1 MSARAASAAANAAA
15 ELAEANYSVNAT
27 IENES
32 FDFQASYAEVM
43 IKMGLRLDP
52 IKFAAERSAPEQE
65 AMFNLDPIKFAAERS
80 APDVMIAMGVDP
92 IKFAAERSALFTAEH
107 LKAEHEA
114 MFNLCSLYDL
124 YALNTYD
131 QCAHIEVSS
140 GDKSTASHHGSTTT
154 FSATMFTLPRLQ
166 AIAEI
171 LDSDQAVP
179 QVHPS
184 HDSICTRS
192 QIPCLAKRRRSNT
205 GENVW
210 AFSKVL
216 DRHVLKIYAQCAQ
229 DLSTMCWTQYCH
241 RFRFYEAYASS
252 KCSAHSACSLASSKC
267 SACAAHSTS
276 ARRRKPYPAR
286 FRDRCASATDR
297 DLATFSGVAGHRNA
311 QIMDNTD

>member
-1 MSARAASAAANAAA
+1 MTKRSASAAANDAAA
-15 ELAEANYSVNAT
+15 LVEDPSVNAT
-27 IENES
+27 NKNETL
-32 FDFQASYAEVM
+32 DLQAKYAEVLLT
-43 IKMGLRLDP
+43 MGLDHP
-52 IKFAAERSAPEQE
+52 IK
-65 AMFNLDPIKFAAERS
+65 
-80 APDVMIAMGVDP
+80 
-92 IKFAAERSALFTAEH
+92 FTAEH
-107 LKAEHEA
+107 FKAEHEA
-114 MFNLCSLYDL
+114 MFNLCSFYDL
-124 YALNTYD
+124 YALKTYD

-154 FSATMFTLPRLQ
+154 FSATMFTLPRFQ

-184 HDSICTRS
+184 HDSIFTRRFHN
-192 QIPCLAKRRRSNT
+192 QIPCLAKRRRFNT
-205 GENVW
+205 GGNVW

-241 RFRFYEAYASS
+241 RFRFYEAYVSS

-267 SACAAHSTS
+267 SACAARSTS
-276 ARRRKPYPAR
+276 ARRRKRYPAR